1 MNLIFRSQPTDW
13 AYFFRVVRDG
23 ACFPADSKRETALF
37 VVPIN
42 SATASWVR
50 PDFERADNI
59 SRTRVYSSSRS
70 LYALLNPSRFWAF
83 LRNALW
89 SWETGSYFNSTI
101 LYLLHPFPG
110 YFKFPFRSI
119 RCFLD
124 KRIKN
129 HNTLTDDKTVK
140 RPSDAFATPR
150 SQFKLK
156 SSICCQ

>member
-1 MNLIFRSQPTDW
+1 MNSIFRSHPTAR

-50 PDFERADNI
+50 PDFDRTDNI
-59 SRTRVYSSSRS
+59 SRTRVYSSPRS

-101 LYLLHPFPG
+101 LYLLHPFSG
-110 YFKFPFRSI
+110 YLQFLLWRV

-124 KRIKN
+124 KRMKN
-129 HNTLTDDKTVK
+129 YDALTDDKTVK
-140 RPSDAFATPR
+140 HPSNAFATSWP
-150 SQFKLK
+150 QFKK
-156 SSICCQ
+156 TATHST

>member
-1 MNLIFRSQPTDW
+1 MNLIFRWQPTAW

-23 ACFPADSKRETALF
+23 ECFPADSKRETALF

-42 SATASWVR
+42 SATASWVK

-110 YFKFPFRSI
+110 YLKFMFWRV
-119 RCFLD
+119 RCFFD
-124 KRIKN
+124 KRMKN
-129 HNTLTDDKTVK
+129 YDMLTDNKTVK
-140 RPSDAFATPR
+140 HPSNAFATSGP
-150 SQFKLK
+150 QFKK
-156 SSICCQ
+156 TAAHST